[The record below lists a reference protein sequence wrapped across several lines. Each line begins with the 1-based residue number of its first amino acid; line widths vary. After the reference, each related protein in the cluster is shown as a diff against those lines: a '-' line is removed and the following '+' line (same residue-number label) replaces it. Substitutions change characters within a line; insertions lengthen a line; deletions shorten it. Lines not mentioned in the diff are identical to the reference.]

1 LICLRCKINAI
12 LSANF
17 DANLVSILSTNLT
30 SWLKSLVNQ
39 VLKGSSEYR
48 IYTLPSKQPMLELI
62 GNVIMKL
69 SDTVAEHGIAVE
81 LFDFIE
87 NPEFQF

>member
-1 LICLRCKINAI
+1 M
-12 LSANF
+12 
-17 DANLVSILSTNLT
+17 NLN
-30 SWLKSLVNQ
+30 
-39 VLKGSSEYR
+39 LKGSSEYR
-48 IYTLPSKQPMLELI
+48 IYTLTGKQPMLELI

-69 SDTVAEHGIAVE
+69 SDSNAEHGLAVE